1 MMRAAVLGAGSWG
14 TALALALARNKTPV
28 RLWAR
33 NSDTYKNLLLK
44 RANEPYLPGVKIPEQ
59 VRPTNSLGEA
69 LQGAELVI
77 LAVPPSGLRELA
89 AAIRGMLPSRP
100 LLVSGAK
107 GLEGGTG
114 LCPSQILE
122 QELKDFRERIAVI
135 SGPAHAEELPGTA
148 HCGGG
153 CREPARQIAEMLA
166 APALQVYTGG
176 DLVGVEVGGALAGM
190 FALGAGIMEGLCL
203 GESARAILAA
213 GGFREML
220 LLGEALGGHRE
231 TLSGLAGLGDLVAG
245 CFSRLPN
252 RNREA
257 GIMLARGRLPGEG
270 AEARSAEGLHRLAKR
285 SHSTAWRCPLPE
297 IGAVLFEGSR
307 PGVEAIMHWQRQR
320 RPTRAAWRISPSKP

>member
-135 SGPAHAEELPGTA
+135 SGPAHAEELARGLPTA
-148 HCGGG
+148 VVAAAGNP
-153 CREPARQIAEMLA
+153 EPARQIAEMLA

-190 FALGAGIMEGLCL
+190 FALGAGIMEGLGL

-270 AEARSAEGLHRLAKR
+270 APGSKAAAEGIFTARAVGKLAAQHRLEMPIAR
-285 SHSTAWRCPLPE
+285 E
-297 IGAVLFEGSR
+297 IGAVLFEGKPPR
-307 PGVEAIMHWQRQR
+307 EAAEAIMHRQR
-320 RPTRAAWRISPSKP
+320 